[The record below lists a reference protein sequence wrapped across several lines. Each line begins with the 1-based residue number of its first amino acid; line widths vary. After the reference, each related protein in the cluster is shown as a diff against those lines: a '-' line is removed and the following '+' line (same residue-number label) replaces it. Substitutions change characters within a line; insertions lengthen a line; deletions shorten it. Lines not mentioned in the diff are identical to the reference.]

1 MATKNHKK
9 IGYFL
14 GKCVGPVLLTLL
26 GVLLVF
32 FPDSGSAT
40 VATVLGWVLAAAGI
54 VLIIVCGGRGGILR
68 RGGGRGGHGLRDLC
82 DSPSPGPG
90 HGDGLL
96 PGGLPGG
103 SGHQHLVRCPAAP

>member
-54 VLIIVCGGRGGILR
+54 VLIIVCGAGAEFFGVAAGVVAREA
-68 RGGGRGGHGLRDLC
+68 
-82 DSPSPGPG
+82 SYSAWVMTFTQEPSTQTSV
-90 HGDGLL
+90 L
-96 PGGLPGG
+96 
-103 SGHQHLVRCPAAP
+103 S

>member
-1 MATKNHKK
+1 MATKKSKK
-9 IGYFL
+9 IGYIL

-54 VLIIVCGGRGGILR
+54 VLVIVCGAGAEFFGVAAGVVATACGIYVIRHPL
-68 RGGGRGGHGLRDLC
+68 
-82 DSPSPGPG
+82 GPG
-90 HGDGLL
+90 HGAGLL

-103 SGHQHLVRCPAAP
+103 SGHQHLVRCSAAS

>member
-54 VLIIVCGGRGGILR
+54 VLIIVCGAGAEFFGVAAGVVATACGIYVIRHPLALAKVM
-68 RGGGRGGHGLRDLC
+68 GN
-82 DSPSPGPG
+82 
-90 HGDGLL
+90 
-96 PGGLPGG
+96 
-103 SGHQHLVRCPAAP
+103 